1 MRRLQQVCLA
11 NLARLSKDF
20 KQSPA
25 IRGLR
30 RAILPCAACVAVW
43 RILAVL
49 WKHDNLSHRELSEL
63 TSIEVSSL
71 SRISKTVQRDGLIRR
86 KRTVQDQR
94 TVRVTL
100 TDKGREVVKQVIPW
114 ALSCQEDIIGGLPP
128 RQVRDAD
135 RDILRE
141 FPVGELSVVPQ
152 RRQDAPHR
160 NADPCASCALANVS
174 SCE

>member
-100 TDKGREVVKQVIPW
+100 TTRGERWSNRSSPGHSAARKTSSAACR
-114 ALSCQEDIIGGLPP
+114 
-128 RQVRDAD
+128 RDRFAT
-135 RDILRE
+135 RIE
-141 FPVGELSVVPQ
+141 IY
-152 RRQDAPHR
+152 
-160 NADPCASCALANVS
+160 CASSRLVS
-174 SCE
+174 FPLFHSAARMRHTAMPIPAQAAR